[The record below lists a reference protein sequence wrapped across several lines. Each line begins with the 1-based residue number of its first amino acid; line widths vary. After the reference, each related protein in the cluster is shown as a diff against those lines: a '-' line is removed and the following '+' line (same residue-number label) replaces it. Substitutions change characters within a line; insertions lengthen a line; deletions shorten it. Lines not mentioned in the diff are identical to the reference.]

1 MRVNSRS
8 TYLMV
13 VQTFA
18 YSTTAQNQLKKWHTI
33 GGFLISTDYNEVYQ
47 TNNSMNSGQSSTK
60 LNDMLI
66 EFTNYVNDFYGDVDD
81 VLYPMNHME
90 TGKRVSKVD
99 ILGAIYDYLHEINTR
114 NSEVF
119 TWGDGDSLDRERVRD
134 ILVLKYGYDKNLY
147 GGSIL
152 L

>member
-1 MRVNSRS
+1 
-8 TYLMV
+8 
-13 VQTFA
+13 
-18 YSTTAQNQLKKWHTI
+18 
-33 GGFLISTDYNEVYQ
+33 
-47 TNNSMNSGQSSTK
+47 MNSGHSTTK
-60 LNDMLI
+60 LNDMLV
-66 EFTNYVNDFYGDVDD
+66 EFTNYVN
-81 VLYPMNHME
+81 HMK

-99 ILGAIYDYLHEINTR
+99 ILGAIYDYLHEITAR
-114 NSEVF
+114 NDDHF